1 MALLEFSIIY
11 LVPLSVVAGYFLG
24 GYYTFITPLFVFGV
38 VPILDILIG
47 RDIRNPSNETE
58 KIWDRQIG
66 FRALTWICAP
76 LQVAMVF
83 WGAYILKHTS
93 LNFIELTGFVFSI
106 GISSGVLGINVA
118 HELFHRVND
127 KVEPFLGKSMLWTV
141 FYMHWG
147 LEHVF
152 GHHRNVATPEDPATA
167 RLSESFY
174 QFLPRTVFGSFNSAW
189 EFEKNRLLKSGESV
203 WSLKN
208 RLVMFLFEQVL
219 LILLFAFFFGFI
231 GIFFLFV
238 QSFIAV
244 SLLEVINYIEHYGLI
259 RRREENGKYEPVKPW
274 HSWNSSNWLT
284 NRFLFNLQRHSDH
297 HYKPGRC
304 YQLLRHH
311 DESPQLPTGY
321 AGMVLVALIPPLWRF
336 IMDKRVKAFHIR
348 EGERV

>member
-1 MALLEFSIIY
+1 
-11 LVPLSVVAGYFLG
+11 
-24 GYYTFITPLFVFGV
+24 V

-47 RDIRNPSNETE
+47 RDIRNLSSKTE

-76 LQVAMVF
+76 LQVVMVF
-83 WGAYILKHTS
+83 WGAGVLKDND
-93 LNFIELTGFVFSI
+93 LNFIEITGFVFSI
-106 GISSGVLGINVA
+106 GISSGVMGINVA
-118 HELFHRVND
+118 HELSHRVNE
-127 KVEPFLGKSMLWTV
+127 KLEPFLGKSMLWTV

-147 LEHVF
+147 LEHVV

-167 RLSESFY
+167 RIAESFY
-174 QFLPRTVFGSFNSAW
+174 RFWPRTILGSFNSAW
-189 EFEKNRLLKSGESV
+189 EFEKSRLIKSGASI

-208 RLVMFLFEQVL
+208 RLMMFFLGEIF
-219 LILLFAFFFGFI
+219 LIILFAFFFGLT
-231 GIFFLFV
+231 GIFFLFA
-238 QSFIAV
+238 QSFIAI
-244 SLLEVINYIEHYGLI
+244 SLLEVINYIEHYGLV
-259 RRREENGKYEPVKPW
+259 RRRDQNGQYEPVKPR

-297 HYKPGRC
+297 HYKPGSR

-336 IMDKRVKAFHIR
+336 IMDKRVKAFHIKD
-348 EGERV
+348 GERF